1 MRSLALAVLALGSA
15 LALAPT
21 VGCAVEPA
29 TDELDGPLD
38 TVPDALSENARGPR
52 VSDGSSTEVWAVTN
66 AWTDTSTTEAKKAG
80 VAWGAS
86 SGLTW
91 EEKYAAWVGAMK
103 RVPAASWGDTI
114 EIATPYGTRALPGP
128 ALECAEVAMLLR
140 LTFASWYHLPLF
152 LTGWNAKA
160 KAPLFAGHMG
170 FVGSDGRGAAG
181 FPSFKVA
188 YKDYEKTWKDG
199 APWPTDA
206 KLRTMHLGSDD
217 ANSFLGDGAGAGAYF
232 DELFLNKRVGYLA
245 RLLLLYFGS
254 VNLADD
260 ANTMHIVPEATS
272 AGDVLLERW
281 QKKGIGH
288 TIPVIRVESTGG
300 EHLAIDVASG
310 SMPRRQPR
318 WDGPEQS
325 KWSFTNPMTGGKGQ
339 DGEGNPYAK
348 LGGGIRR
355 FRTAAKAG
363 GRWLNV
369 VSAADAKVRILPT
382 DLARIEA
389 RPERFAV
396 ILAEGSPE
404 EQRDAALA
412 RIADARRHL
421 REHPASCSARTTRE
435 DAFAKLYDLS
445 RDHFAMDAAAVDAK
459 WRTLEDY
466 AFAELQYEKS
476 KTCCWNTTTTAMG
489 ELILAFAKK
498 EQDDAAAQKK
508 CVQPTVFA
516 ASGAG
521 GSSDGYAAF
530 RAFAK
535 AQGRE
540 ADWRAWSE
548 DEPCAQ
554 RAVTDD
560 VLGPRG
566 NRAFCK

>member
-1 MRSLALAVLALGSA
+1 MRLLPLSAIAFASA
-15 LALAPT
+15 LAFAPLA
-21 VGCAVEPA
+21 GCSADASE
-29 TDELDGPLD
+29 DELDGPLD
-38 TVPDALSENARGPR
+38 SVPDALGENARGPLA
-52 VSDGSSTEVWAVTN
+52 SDGSATEVWSVTN
-66 AWTDTSTTEAKKAG
+66 AWTDTKTVEANKAG

-91 EEKYAAWVGAMK
+91 EQKYAAWIGAMK
-103 RVPAASWGDTI
+103 RIPAASWGDTI
-114 EIATPYGTRALPGP
+114 EIATPYGARTLPGP

-140 LTFASWYHLPLF
+140 ITFASWYHLPF
-152 LTGWNAKA
+152 FFTGWNAKA
-160 KAPLFAGHMG
+160 RAPLFAGHMG

-181 FPSFKVA
+181 FPTFKLS
-188 YKDYEKTWKDG
+188 YKDYEKSWKEG
-199 APWPTDA
+199 ASWPTDA
-206 KLRTMHLGSDD
+206 KLRSLHLGSDD
-217 ANSFLGDGAGAGAYF
+217 ANSFLGEGAGAGTYF
-232 DELFLNKRVGYLA
+232 DELFLNKRVGYFA

-288 TIPVIRVESTGG
+288 TIPVIHVESTGG

-325 KWSFTNPMTGGKGQ
+325 KWSFTNAMTGGKGQ
-339 DGEGNPYAK
+339 DSEGNPYAK
-348 LGGGIRR
+348 LGGGIHR
-355 FRTAAKAG
+355 FRTPLKSG
-363 GRWLNV
+363 GRWLNA

-382 DLARIEA
+382 DVAAIEA
-389 RPERFAV
+389 RPERFGV
-396 ILAEGSPE
+396 LLAEGTPE

-435 DAFAKLYDLS
+435 DAFTKLYDLS
-445 RDHFAMDAAAVDAK
+445 RTSFGMDEAAVDAK
-459 WRTLEDY
+459 WRTLEDF

-476 KTCCWNTTTTAMG
+476 KTCCWNTTTAAMG
-489 ELILAFAKK
+489 DLVLAFAKK

-516 ASGAG
+516 ASGA
-521 GSSDGYAAF
+521 SSTTDGYAAF

-540 ADWRAWSE
+540 ADWRTWSE

-554 RAVTDD
+554 RAVASDA
-560 VLGPRG
+560 VGPRG
-566 NRAFCK
+566 QRAFCQ